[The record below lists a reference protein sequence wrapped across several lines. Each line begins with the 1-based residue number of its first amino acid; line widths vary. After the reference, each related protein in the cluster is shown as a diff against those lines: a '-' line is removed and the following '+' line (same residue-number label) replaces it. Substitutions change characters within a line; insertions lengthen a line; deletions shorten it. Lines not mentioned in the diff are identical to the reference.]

1 MERIRYK
8 KTGKT
13 GRCDSRISLRLRNG
27 AVKLGSPE
35 TLKILGCAMQNTGVQ
50 NQIDSFRKQNQIGPE
65 TARQR
70 CPALSREGNSHD

>member
-27 AVKLGSPE
+27 PVYAQTKKGGPCRPPFENMRKTAIYWSRKLR
-35 TLKILGCAMQNTGVQ
+35 ILRLRDGC
-50 NQIDSFRKQNQIGPE
+50 
-65 TARQR
+65 
-70 CPALSREGNSHD
+70 LSLRSAFASI